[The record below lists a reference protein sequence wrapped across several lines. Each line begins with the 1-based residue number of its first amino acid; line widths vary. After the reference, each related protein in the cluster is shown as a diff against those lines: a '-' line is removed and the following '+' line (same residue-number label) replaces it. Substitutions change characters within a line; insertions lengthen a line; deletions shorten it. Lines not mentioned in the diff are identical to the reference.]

1 MKTIFDK
8 NTFNRALELASKFSS
23 GRISSIQSLQGVL
36 LKGEKGHLHFYSSNL
51 NSFFHTKIKAENE
64 KDFSILV
71 EPKKI
76 NEYINYLPGSKIE
89 IEAGEKQ
96 LVISQEKTRGTFPIM
111 NQADFPLPPEI
122 KEKKQ
127 TIKTAFLKTNLPLIL
142 FSAAQDESRPTL
154 TGVNFIS
161 GESQLTMVTTD
172 GFRLSLIKT
181 DKQTGWPS
189 FIVPATFL
197 EEIQRLIFDKEEV
210 AFAYSSEEKLLY
222 FSDGKN
228 EFFSRLIEGEFP
240 AFEKVIPE
248 KTTTRVV
255 LDKEELLRGVKQAS
269 VFARDLANVILLNFK
284 KEEISIKPKTETEE
298 NQTIIEG
305 EVEGEPQK
313 VAFNYKFLV
322 EFLNRA
328 ESNKI
333 TIEILRPDAPIIFR
347 VDKKPN
353 YLHLIM
359 PVRIQE

>member
-1 MKTIFDK
+1 MKIVLDK
-8 NTFNRALELASKFSS
+8 NTFNNALDLASKFSS

-36 LKGEKGHLHFYSSNL
+36 IKGEKGLLHFYSSNL
-51 NSFFHTKIKAENE
+51 NSFFHTKIKSENE
-64 KDFSILV
+64 KDFSILI

-76 NEYINYLPGSKIE
+76 SEYLNYLPGSKIE
-89 IEAGEKQ
+89 IAVGEKQ
-96 LVISQEKTRGTFPIM
+96 LVVNQEKTRGAFPIM

-127 TIKTAFLKTNLPLIL
+127 TIKTAFLKASLPLIL
-142 FSAAQDESRPTL
+142 FSTAQDESRPTL

-189 FIVPATFL
+189 FIVPASFL
-197 EEIQRLIFDKEEV
+197 EEIQRLIFDNEEV
-210 AFAYSSEEKLLY
+210 DFAYSSEEKLLY

-305 EVEGEPQK
+305 KVDGEPQK
-313 VAFNYKFLV
+313 VAFNYKFLM
-322 EFLNRA
+322 EFLNQV
-328 ESNKI
+328 ESDQIN
-333 TIEILRPDAPIIFR
+333 IEILRPDAPIIFR
-347 VDKKPN
+347 IDKKPN